1 MIITTTKQSR
11 EKLQLS
17 TKTAFP
23 QTGVALTII

>member
-17 TKTAFP
+17 TKTFP